1 MKSASTLAM
10 TAILMTGLSAG
21 TASALTLKQAA
32 SPKETP
38 PASYKGDVFVDSRG
52 CVYVRATV
60 GTKVNWVPRLSRDRK
75 SVVCGLT
82 PTNGGG
88 SQVASAPPKPIA
100 PPAPAPLE
108 AAPTASK
115 QTTTAMAAPS
125 GTGTSLNAATRKP
138 GVVMSAPSAGAP
150 VPTGP
155 SRPAV
160 ALATPSAAPAPTVF
174 ASTPRPTS
182 TAKAPMATV
191 AGNVSASTGFGL
203 SMEAPSGAPA
213 PTNVSRTAP
222 AAAPAAVT
230 VQAARPGSGAV
241 VIRRGSTGARGVGFS
256 NEVPNQ
262 VITQGNRPYD
272 PSKGVGFDLRAPTYV
287 PQTTYG
293 QTSSVDTGAVRT
305 LNVNCPAN
313 GQTARVRVG
322 GETVSVNCAPGRS
335 MPTTYD
341 VEIAGGERM
350 RLVASPTAGQVALA
364 SARQTYTQP
373 YAQPVS
379 TSRVRIGGAPATAT
393 YGYSGAR
400 SSVVAR
406 AETAVVNKPRGPFS
420 NPASDFVKQ
429 PRTQRSLY
437 AVENTYGSGFGLAPV
452 PGAGRVVVNA
462 PTAPAGYRQAWD
474 DDRLNP
480 RRGPQTIAGVEQSQT
495 LWSNTVPRQQVAST
509 GTVVV
514 SSKSAVRQQPAAAA
528 APKQVSASSGKRYV
542 QVGQFNNPANAER
555 AAARLQG
562 LGLPGRVARTQSGK
576 MVVIAGPYGSPAQ
589 LNNALAVARSGGFSD
604 AYLRR

>member
-21 TASALTLKQAA
+21 TASALTLQQAA
-32 SPKETP
+32 SPKEAP

-82 PTNGGG
+82 PTTGSG
-88 SQVASAPPKPIA
+88 SQVAAAPPKPIA

-108 AAPTASK
+108 AAPASSK
-115 QTTTAMAAPS
+115 QTLSAPS
-125 GTGTSLNAATRKP
+125 GTGASLNAAAKKP
-138 GVVMSAPSAGAP
+138 TVALSAPSAGAP
-150 VPTGP
+150 LATGP

-160 ALATPSAAPAPTVF
+160 TLATPSGAPAPTVF
-174 ASTPRPTS
+174 ASTPSAPA
-182 TAKAPMATV
+182 AKAPMATV
-191 AGNVSASTGFGL
+191 AGSVRPATGGGFGL
-203 SMEAPSGAPA
+203 NLNTPSPAPKPTVYSSTAKAAPS
-213 PTNVSRTAP
+213 VE
-222 AAAPAAVT
+222 
-230 VQAARPGSGAV
+230 AARPGSGAV
-241 VIRRGSTGARGVGFS
+241 VIRRGDTGARGVGFS
-256 NEVPNQ
+256 NEVPRQ

-272 PSKGVGFDLRAPTYV
+272 ANRGVGFDLRAPTYV
-287 PQTTYG
+287 PRTTYG
-293 QTSSVDTGAVRT
+293 QTSSLESGTVRT

-373 YAQPVS
+373 YAGPTS
-379 TSRVRIGGAPATAT
+379 TSRVRIGGAPASAT
-393 YGYSGAR
+393 YGYSGSAN
-400 SSVVAR
+400 SVVAR
-406 AETAVVNKPRGPFS
+406 AETVVNKPRGPYS
-420 NPASDFVKQ
+420 NPASDFAHQ

-437 AVENTYGSGFGLAPV
+437 EVESTFANGFGLAPV
-452 PGAGRVVVNA
+452 AGAGRVVVNA

-480 RRGPQTIAGVEQSQT
+480 RRGPQTIAGVEQSQVV
-495 LWSNTVPRQQVAST
+495 WSNTVPRQQIAST
-509 GTVVV
+509 GSVVI
-514 SSKSAVRQQPAAAA
+514 SSKSAARQKPVVST

-542 QVGQFNNPANAER
+542 QVGQFGNPANAER

-576 MVVIAGPYGSPAQ
+576 MVVIAGPYGSAAQ
-589 LNNALAVARSGGFSD
+589 LQNALAVARSGGFSD